1 MVGSHLASSEV
12 EIFTISYCCVR
23 VKRAFSAMCLKH
35 IVSAQMI
42 VVGIARLHSVEGS
55 EYSQEVCSSLL
66 ISFPHISEVRKPK
79 QLAGL

>member
-1 MVGSHLASSEV
+1 
-12 EIFTISYCCVR
+12 
-23 VKRAFSAMCLKH
+23 MCLKH